1 MNTFTSLPNPIG
13 VIPNI
18 PNVLPIGAGAPIIP
32 NGFPSGFQTS
42 NGDRAN
48 RPTLGQP
55 MPPLLVNTPPAA
67 ATAKVVGNAVIF
79 KVKAKRGATVNIYR
93 NGILVSS
100 VPASAA
106 ASIKVSDNPGGTNS
120 FQVVVVDKNG
130 DVSAS
135 PKKTV
140 ATKARSTSKTASS
153 GSGKKKS
160 APAKAPKKTVATKAR
175 STSKTASSGSGK
187 KKSAPAKAP
196 TSKAGK

>member
-1 MNTFTSLPNPIG
+1 LIPVNTFISVPNNPTAVPIG
-13 VIPNI
+13 GIT
-18 PNVLPIGAGAPIIP
+18 PITPGGVAANLP
-32 NGFPSGFQTS
+32 NGFPTGFQTS
-42 NGDRAN
+42 NSDSTN
-48 RPTLGQP
+48 RPILGQP

-67 ATAKVVGNAVIF
+67 ATAKAVGNAVTF
-79 KVKAKRGATVNIYR
+79 KVTAKAGATVNIYR
-93 NGILVSS
+93 NGILVST

-140 ATKARSTSKTASS
+140 ATESTSTNQTAKSGAGTSSGAGAKTATTKTTNSTNSKTTNSKTA
-153 GSGKKKS
+153 
-160 APAKAPKKTVATKAR
+160 
-175 STSKTASSGSGK
+175 
-187 KKSAPAKAP
+187 